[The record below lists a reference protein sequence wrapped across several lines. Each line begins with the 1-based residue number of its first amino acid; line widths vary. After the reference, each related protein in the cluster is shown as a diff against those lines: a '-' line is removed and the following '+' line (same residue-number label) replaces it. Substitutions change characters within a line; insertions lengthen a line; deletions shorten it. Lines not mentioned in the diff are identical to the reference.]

1 MEWYEEKIK
10 IDCTRN
16 GEVYVYLYKYIK
28 MILVI

>member
-16 GEVYVYLYKYIK
+16 GEVYVYLYNIK
-28 MILVI
+28 IILVI